1 MDLYTEQALNHI
13 RYLSQVIGGRGSCTP
28 KVREAGEYV
37 SAELRKAGVPKV
49 GFENFM
55 GSPSTYLPFT
65 MAFFAAAV
73 GSLVVLIVG
82 NRDYLLISAILNL
95 LGAWAMLAETDF
107 DFHWGRLVLKKV
119 PTQNVVGIIPPT
131 GPTKRSA
138 VLFAHLDTHRTPIFY
153 SSTAWQNLFGF
164 LVTATFLSMAAGFIL
179 FGAGALTGWTWMR
192 WFGLLLLPIQGFT
205 LYMMATAD
213 KTPHNPGANDDASGV
228 GALIALAQRL
238 KAEPLANTEVVL
250 LFTDCE
256 ETASYGIQSFLD
268 NHLAE
273 LGPEAVYVTLDE
285 VALGIIKYLNADGLI
300 IKHPTHPKAL
310 ELARKVSKALPDIKT
325 IETVGLAYTDA
336 LPATMRG
343 RIALTLCTVPE
354 DASAS
359 SGYWHQMG
367 DTIDHID
374 PQTLEN
380 VQRFTWELLQEIDRS
395 NPAGG

>member
-1 MDLYTEQALNHI
+1 MDSYTQQALEHI

-28 KVREAGEYV
+28 KVRQAGEYV
-37 SAELRKAGVPKV
+37 TAELHKAGVSQV
-49 GFENFM
+49 AFEPFM

-65 MAFFAAAV
+65 MAFFAAAI
-73 GSLVVLIVG
+73 GSAVALLVG
-82 NRDYLLISAILNL
+82 NTAYLTLAAILNL

-107 DFHWGRLVLKKV
+107 RFHWGRLALKKV
-119 PTQNVVGIIPPT
+119 PTQNVVGVIPPS
-131 GPTKRSA
+131 GEPTRRA

-164 LVTATFLSMAAGFIL
+164 LVTATFLSMALGFVL
-179 FGAGALTGWTWMR
+179 FGLGALAGWDWLR
-192 WFGLLLLPIQGFT
+192 WCGVILLPVQLFT
-205 LYMMATAD
+205 LYLMGTAD
-213 KTPHNPGANDDASGV
+213 QTPHNPGANDDASGV
-228 GALIALAQRL
+228 GALIALARRL
-238 KAEPLANTEVVL
+238 QAEPLAHTAVTL

-256 ETASYGIQSFLD
+256 ETGAYGIQAFLD
-268 NHLAE
+268 DHAAE
-273 LGPEAVYVTLDE
+273 LGPDAVYVTLDE

-310 ELARKVSKALPDIKT
+310 ELARRVSKALPDIKT
-325 IETVGLAYTDA
+325 IEEVGLAYTDA

-359 SGYWHQMG
+359 SGSWHQMG
-367 DTIDHID
+367 DTIDHIE

-380 VQRFTWELLQEIDRS
+380 VQRFTWELLRQMD
-395 NPAGG
+395 A